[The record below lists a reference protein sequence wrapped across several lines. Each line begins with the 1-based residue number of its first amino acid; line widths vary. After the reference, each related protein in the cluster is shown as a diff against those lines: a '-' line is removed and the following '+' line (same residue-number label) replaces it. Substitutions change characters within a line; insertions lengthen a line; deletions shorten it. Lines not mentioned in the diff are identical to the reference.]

1 MSVDYENHVKELKN
15 TILILDYISNE
26 SLRRRISEKGETM
39 NGLASALFL
48 GNEGNWDGN
57 ILIFLEYTPLI

>member
-1 MSVDYENHVKELKN
+1 MNPYVVVSVK
-15 TILILDYISNE
+15 
-26 SLRRRISEKGETM
+26 KGETM

-57 ILIFLEYTPLI
+57 MLIFLEYTPLI